1 MLSAHGSAGK
11 DRMKKIGIDS
21 VCKHV
26 YRRNCD
32 VIDSAVTKG
41 IPLLPYDFEEFEDDA
56 LADDFI
62 ASQTTVA
69 AKWKSLRASGVVVEK
84 STRTFLDVG
93 ELRARCERRSS
104 A

>member
-1 MLSAHGSAGK
+1 MQ
-11 DRMKKIGIDS
+11 KIGIDS

-26 YRRNCD
+26 YRRNCE

-41 IPLLPYDFEEFEDDA
+41 IPLLPYDFEEFEADA

-62 ASQTTVA
+62 ASGTTVLS
-69 AKWKSLRASGVVVEK
+69 KWKGLKASGVVVEK

-93 ELRARCERRSS
+93 ELRARCERRAS

>member
-1 MLSAHGSAGK
+1 MRQRLQERNAVQ
-11 DRMKKIGIDS
+11 KIGIDS

-26 YRRNCD
+26 YRRNCE

-41 IPLLPYDFEEFEDDA
+41 IPLLPYDFEEFEADA

-62 ASQTTVA
+62 ASGTTVVS
-69 AKWKSLRASGVVVEK
+69 KWKGLKASGIIVEK

-93 ELRARCERRSS
+93 ELRSRCERRAS